1 MRMRNALTHATHTFF
16 QNNGFLYVQVSIITT
31 IDAKGFNERI
41 IITMLLGKWTAK
53 VEPKCVHETEGISL
67 EALKVAIKEK
77 SKLVE
82 EFKRSDQR
90 STGCCTWD
98 LQKTNALAQQL
109 ESSEKL
115 HPKASRKKKNC

>member
-1 MRMRNALTHATHTFF
+1 M
-16 QNNGFLYVQVSIITT
+16 
-31 IDAKGFNERI
+31 
-41 IITMLLGKWTAK
+41 
-53 VEPKCVHETEGISL
+53 EPKCVHETEGISL